1 MVTAALLG
9 GALLTGPL
17 AAASGAQVA
26 PAVTVPATP
35 DAPAWIGP
43 RDVARIALSRP
54 ITAADGRLAVLVGD
68 TDWSALAEPGDAVL
82 TIRPG
87 SVGFPP
93 GEHTV
98 TVYLVSDEHQWQP
111 IGTSPLRVLTP
122 DGFEKQVVQPT
133 VEVGLTG
140 QAAIGR
146 TPDVPA
152 QPRDTFQDLNVRA
165 ALDTTHVRH
174 GWTTTSQAQVVGVN
188 YRPQALRYGTL
199 ADEAP
204 LVDLGSYQITTG
216 NRVVSLS
223 AGHTTVGAHRQLLSG
238 FASRGLTTT
247 LRLGAVV
254 DLSLAAVNGSTLV
267 GLANPLGLGDGE
279 HRIVQ
284 GTLGLELVPARRGAL
299 RVAASVMDGSVLPQ
313 TNVNQ
318 GAIRDAEQS
327 RGVGVQVTAS
337 DPQARFQLDAGLARS
352 RFFNPRDPFAPVGLA
367 IVPVLE
373 TTRTARY
380 LDASYALVQGA
391 KLGATATASLTAA
404 VRHSRVDPL
413 YRSVALPVRA
423 DVEQNAVDVTAA
435 LGAFTS
441 QFTFDRSRDN
451 LAEIGSVLTTQS
463 RQVLWT
469 SALPL
474 QTFAGANP
482 RAAAWPT
489 LSYALSRMHQC
500 GEDLP
505 QAGLFDALSQVPDQV
520 SLNHVAGAAW
530 QGAIW
535 RGGYTWNR
543 SLQDNR
549 QVGRER
555 ADLLNVVHT
564 FNVGAMASTRF
575 DAGVELAF
583 EDAEN
588 QESARTDLTRRVS
601 VNAQWRPAAR
611 TSLAAVV
618 TRNRLEDTPA
628 TSVRRTTDLNLTFT
642 QGVAFLRT
650 RPNRLQGQFF
660 VRYVRQTI
668 YGLVLGIPAADDT
681 QFWSVNTGLTFRIF

>member
-1 MVTAALLG
+1 MALLLCLAATAHAQSVTALSV
-9 GALLTGPL
+9 TPL
-17 AAASGAQVA
+17 
-26 PAVTVPATP
+26 P
-35 DAPAWIGP
+35 DAPAWIAP
-43 RDVARIALSRP
+43 RDVARVGLSRAVTP
-54 ITAADGRLAVLVGD
+54 ADGRIAVLVGS
-68 TDWSALAEPGDAVL
+68 TDWSALSEAGESVL

-87 SVGFPP
+87 GVGFTP
-93 GEHTV
+93 GEHQI
-98 TVYLVSDEHQWQP
+98 TVYLVNDAHEWQE
-111 IGTSPLRVLTP
+111 IGTSALRVLTAG
-122 DGFEKQVVQPT
+122 GFEKSVVQPT

-140 QAAIGR
+140 QAAIRR
-146 TPDVPA
+146 TPEVAA
-152 QPRDTFQDLNVRA
+152 QPRDTFQDLNLRA
-165 ALDTTHVRH
+165 ALDTTHVRN

-199 ADEAP
+199 LDEAP
-204 LVDLGSYQITTG
+204 MVDLGSYQITTG
-216 NRVVSLS
+216 NGIVSLS
-223 AGHTTVGAHRQLLSG
+223 AGHTTIGSHRQLLNG
-238 FASRGLTTT
+238 FASRGLSGL
-247 LRLGAVV
+247 LRLGPVV
-254 DLSLAAVNGSTLV
+254 DVSLAAINGSTIV
-267 GLANPLGLGDGE
+267 GYGNPLGLADGA

-284 GTLGLELVPARRGAL
+284 GTLGLELVPTRRGAL
-299 RVAASVMDGSVLPQ
+299 RVAATVMDGSVLPQ

-318 GAIRDAEQS
+318 GAIRDTEES
-327 RGVGVQVTAS
+327 RGVGVQVTATDAVS
-337 DPQARFQLDAGLARS
+337 RFQLDAGLARS
-352 RFFNPRDPFAPVGLA
+352 RFINPRDPFAPTGLA

-474 QTFAGANP
+474 QTFAGASP

-489 LSYALSRMHQC
+489 LSYSLSRMHQF

-520 SLNHVAGAAW
+520 SLNHVAGASW

-549 QVGRER
+549 QPGRER

-588 QESARTDLTRRVS
+588 QESTRTDLTRRVS
-601 VNAQWRPAAR
+601 VNATWRPAAR
-611 TSLAAVV
+611 TSLAGVL
-618 TRNRLEDTPA
+618 TRNRLEDTPS
-628 TSVRRTTDLNLTFT
+628 TSVRRTTDVNLTFT
-642 QGVAFLRT
+642 QGVAFLRSQ
-650 RPNRLQGQFF
+650 PNRLQGQFF

-668 YGLVLGIPAADDT
+668 YGLVIGLPAADDT